1 MIALATITPEQF
13 QKYMS
18 DLSDHGIKLDI
29 CNSVLETMNGI
40 TQYTADPYS
49 DDESKRLHAYT
60 LCKKQVDL
68 NNFCILLSDIVCKIR
83 DSVLEI
89 SDTLGLA
96 SIDIPDLDPYN
107 GATPGKKKILTF
119 DINID
124 SLKHHGTE
132 DTPQAPTL
140 STNPPTV
147 SDYPWMD
154 LYPTAS
160 DVAECYPTASD
171 VAE

>member
-29 CNSVLETMNGI
+29 CDSVLETMNSI
-40 TQYTADPYS
+40 TQGIADPYS
-49 DDESKRLHAYT
+49 DDESLRLHAYT

-68 NNFCILLSDIVCKIR
+68 NNFCILLSEIVCKIR
-83 DSVLEI
+83 DSVLDI

-107 GATPGKKKILTF
+107 GATTVKRKIPVF
-119 DINID
+119 DINDPNLKKFVID
-124 SLKHHGTE
+124 RPAE
-132 DTPQAPTL
+132 DTPPL

-147 SDYPWMD
+147 SDYPWMNP
-154 LYPTAS
+154 YPTAS
-160 DVAECYPTASD
+160 DVAE
-171 VAE
+171 